1 MSVRTVVTF
10 DEQSGI
16 TAASDDFMI
25 NPNREASVVLN
36 LTAGSPAT
44 GAVVQV
50 TLDDGEAIAAGTA
63 VWVNSPLGARTT
75 SGAESLIRPLTG
87 VRLSVTDGTWT
98 LKVRQG

>member
-1 MSVRTVVTF
+1 MATRTVAMF
-10 DEQSGI
+10 EEQSGI
-16 TAASDDFMI
+16 TTTSDSFMVDPEKAV
-25 NPNREASVVLN
+25 NALVELEG
-36 LTAGSPAT
+36 GSPAT

-50 TLDDGEAIAAGTA
+50 TLDDSEAIAAGTA